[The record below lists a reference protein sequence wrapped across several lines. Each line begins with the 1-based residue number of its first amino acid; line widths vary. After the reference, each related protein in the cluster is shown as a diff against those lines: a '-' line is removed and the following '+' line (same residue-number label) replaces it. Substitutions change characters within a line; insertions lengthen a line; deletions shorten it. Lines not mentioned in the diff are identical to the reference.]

1 MAEVYLLYKPDCVEL
16 SRSRKLAVY
25 RIAVHRDD
33 GALVA
38 SLTGTVYRTGKP
50 LPGEA

>member
-1 MAEVYLLYKPDCVEL
+1 MAVRRE
-16 SRSRKLAVY
+16 
-25 RIAVHRDD
+25 D
-33 GALVA
+33 GVLVA